1 MDPIL
6 AFITNKINLELS
18 KIKAVVH
25 LLNDGATIP
34 FIARYRK
41 EQTGSLDE
49 VDISS
54 IEKEWRKAKE
64 FVKRKEYVLSSI
76 SDQGQLSTE
85 LEDKII
91 KCLNEEEL
99 EDIYLP
105 FKPKRKTRASKSKE
119 LGLEPLAK
127 QIMTQANLDPE
138 VLAKKYINAEVKDEE
153 TALSGARDIIAE
165 WISEN
170 ANLRSSIRNL
180 FKKEAFIVSKL
191 NKKAE
196 NDESTSLYK
205 DYFDFEESINKIQA
219 HRVLAIFRAENAG
232 ILKVKISINE
242 EKAIAI
248 MDKFFVKSDNLCS
261 KQVQKAIDDSFDRLL
276 APSIESEIRTSLK
289 EKSDLNSIK
298 VFAEN
303 LSQLLFEP
311 PYLAHE
317 MIMGIDPGIR
327 TGSKAVI
334 LNNNGDLQEYFT
346 LFIFNDSNKKSEAN
360 NLINGIFKK
369 YKIKTIAIGN
379 GTGGRDTYDWIQSL
393 QIPELDIFLVNEA
406 GASIYS
412 ASEVA
417 REEFPDLD
425 LTYRGAVSIARRL
438 LDPLSELVKI
448 DPKSIGVG
456 QYQHDVNQNLL
467 KENLDQT
474 VISVV
479 NRVGVNLNTASKH
492 LLQYVSG
499 IGPVLAKNIINY
511 RSEKGKIN
519 NRKELLKVKGLGPK
533 AFEQA
538 AGFLRIPESDQQLD
552 NSSVHPER
560 YDLVQKIADDL
571 GVNIKNLIGNQ
582 ELISKIN
589 LQNYI
594 QSDLGLPTLTD
605 IVNELKKPGRD
616 PRGEK
621 NNFKYND
628 AIKEITDLKVGMV
641 LEGIVNNIA
650 AFGAFVDLGIKENGL
665 IHVSQISNQFIS
677 NPAQILKLNQIV
689 KVKILEID
697 LPRKRISLSMKDL

>member
-1 MDPIL
+1 MDAIIS
-6 AFITNKINLELS
+6 FINNKLNLDS
-18 KIKAVVH
+18 AKIKSVVQ

-49 VDISS
+49 IIISS
-54 IEKEWRKAKE
+54 IEKEWKKANE
-64 FVKRKEYVLSSI
+64 FVKRKDFILSSI
-76 SDQGQLSTE
+76 ADQGQLSPE
-85 LEDKII
+85 LENKIKI
-91 KCLNEEEL
+91 CLNEDEL

-105 FKPKRKTRASKSKE
+105 FKPKRKTRASKAKE

-127 QIMTQANLDPE
+127 QIMAQPNSDPE
-138 VLAKKYINAEVKDEE
+138 QLAQKYLNKELEDIE
-153 TALSGARDIIAE
+153 TALAGARDIIAE

-170 ANLRSSIRNL
+170 ANLRSAIRNL
-180 FKKEAFIVSKL
+180 FKKEAFIISKI
-191 NKKAE
+191 NKKVE
-196 NDESTSLYK
+196 NDEASALYK

-232 ILKVKISINE
+232 ILKVKISVNE
-242 EKAIAI
+242 EKAISI
-248 MDKFFVKSDNLCS
+248 MEKFFVKSDNLCS
-261 KQVQKAIDDSFDRLL
+261 KQVQKAIDDSYDRLL
-276 APSIESEIRTSLK
+276 APSIETEIRASLK
-289 EKSDLNSIK
+289 EKADLNSIK
-298 VFAEN
+298 IFADN

-311 PYLAHE
+311 PYFTEE
-317 MIMGIDPGIR
+317 MLMGIDPGIR
-327 TGSKAVI
+327 TGSKVVL
-334 LNNNGDLQEYFT
+334 LNKNGDLLEYFT
-346 LFIFNDSNKKSEAN
+346 IFLFNDSNKKEEAKKI
-360 NLINGIFKK
+360 INSIFNK

-379 GTGGRDTYDWIQSL
+379 GTGGRDTYDWIKSL
-393 QIPELDIFLVNEA
+393 NISDLDIFLVNEA

-499 IGPVLAKNIINY
+499 IGPVIAKNIINY
-511 RSEKGKIN
+511 RSEKGKIK

-538 AGFLRIPESDQQLD
+538 AGFLRIPDSEQQLD

-560 YDLVQKIADDL
+560 YDLVKKIADDL

-589 LQNYI
+589 LQDYI
-594 QSDLGLPTLTD
+594 NADLGLPTLND
-605 IVNELKKPGRD
+605 IINELKKPGRD

-621 NNFKYND
+621 NKFKYSD
-628 AIKEITDLKVGMV
+628 SIKEISDLKVGMV

-665 IHVSQISNQFIS
+665 IHVSQISNQFIN

-689 KVKILEID
+689 KVKVLDID
-697 LPRKRISLSMKDL
+697 IQRKRISLTMKDF